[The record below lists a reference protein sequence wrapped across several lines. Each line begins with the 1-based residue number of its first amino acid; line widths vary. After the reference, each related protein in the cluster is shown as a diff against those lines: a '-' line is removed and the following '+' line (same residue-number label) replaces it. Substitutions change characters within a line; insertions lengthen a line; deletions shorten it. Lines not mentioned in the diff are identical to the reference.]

1 MSAKLTEEQKVV
13 HFLSRTSFGVKR
25 EDVQK
30 VNRLGIPVYLEEQL
44 HPERISDSLAE
55 EKLAGLKTM
64 RLSSRELI
72 ELYPPPRQQA
82 GQQEMMG
89 QQQMQGPRT
98 VILELQQARL
108 LRSVYSRRQL
118 YEIMVD
124 FWTNHFNV
132 FSAKGADRWLTTAYD
147 RDTIRPH
154 ALGRFRDLLLAT
166 AQSPAM
172 LFYLDNWLSADPNA
186 PAARMGG
193 PNNRR
198 RGLNENYA
206 RELMEL
212 HTLGVDGGYTQRDVQ
227 EVARCLTGW
236 TIRQP
241 RGEGSFYFEPRIH
254 DTGEKIVLG
263 NRIPPGGGMEDGL
276 RIIELLAQ
284 HPSTARFVSLKLARR
299 FIVDDPPTSLVNKA
313 AEAFTKSAGDIPTVL
328 RALIDSPE
336 FYSPDTYQ
344 AKVKK
349 PLEFVASALRSTGAE
364 VQLSHQLLRYLGRMG
379 EPLFLAQPPTGHPD
393 VAASWTS
400 PDMLLTRMNFA
411 TDLIANRI
419 PGSRIKPEA
428 LGDKDAFAR
437 LIAPD
442 SLSTTTR
449 SALAETEG
457 SQAIAL
463 LMAAPEFQRR

>member
-1 MSAKLTEEQKVV
+1 
-13 HFLSRTSFGVKR
+13 
-25 EDVQK
+25 
-30 VNRLGIPVYLEEQL
+30 
-44 HPERISDSLAE
+44 
-55 EKLAGLKTM
+55 
-64 RLSSRELI
+64 
-72 ELYPPPRQQA
+72 
-82 GQQEMMG
+82 
-89 QQQMQGPRT
+89 
-98 VILELQQARL
+98 
-108 LRSVYSRRQL
+108 
-118 YEIMVD
+118 
-124 FWTNHFNV
+124 
-132 FSAKGADRWLTTAYD
+132 
-147 RDTIRPH
+147 
-154 ALGRFRDLLLAT
+154 
-166 AQSPAM
+166 
-172 LFYLDNWLSADPNA
+172 
-186 PAARMGG
+186 
-193 PNNRR
+193 
-198 RGLNENYA
+198 
-206 RELMEL
+206 
-212 HTLGVDGGYTQRDVQ
+212 
-227 EVARCLTGW
+227 
-236 TIRQP
+236 
-241 RGEGSFYFEPRIH
+241 
-254 DTGEKIVLG
+254 
-263 NRIPPGGGMEDGL
+263 MEDGL

-419 PGSRIKPEA
+419 PGSRIKLEA
-428 LGDKDAFAR
+428 LGDKDAFVR

-442 SLSTTTR
+442 SLSTATR

-457 SQAIAL
+457 SQAIGL

>member
-30 VNRLGIPVYLEEQL
+30 VNRLGIPAYLEEQL

-419 PGSRIKPEA
+419 PGSRIKLEA
-428 LGDKDAFAR
+428 LGDKDAFVR

-442 SLSTTTR
+442 SLSTATR

-457 SQAIAL
+457 SQAIGL